1 MKKKSC
7 TRAWCGVLAAALVV
21 TSTSSVMLAEAAK
34 APKLNKKTITLR
46 AGAKKQLKV
55 KNLKKKQK
63 VKWKSSKKKI
73 ATVSKK
79 GLVRAKKIGITK
91 IVAKVGKKKLVCHV
105 RVLPKKIVIRR
116 PKPMPVATP
125 VRVVTPK
132 PTAIVQP
139 SETTNVSPTMDVTA
153 KPTIAPT
160 VKPTMVPTVKPTTA
174 PTATPTASPSSAP
187 TTKPTASPSTAPTA
201 LPTKMPSAAPLPTPA
216 RTTTPSP
223 SAAPIVKPTASPS
236 TAPTATAKPTQ
247 TAKPSATPTAT
258 PTATPSAAPQPS
270 ATPTATPTPTQT
282 AKPSAS
288 PIVTPAPTP
297 SAAPQPSATPT
308 ATPTVKPTATP
319 TVKPTATPT
328 VKPTATPT
336 VKPTATPTVKP
347 TATPTVKPTATP
359 TVKPTATPTVKPTAT
374 PTVKPTATPTAKP
387 TATPT
392 AKPTATP
399 TVKPT
404 ATPTVKP
411 TATPTVKPTATPT
424 AKPTATPTAKPTAT
438 PSGNAGQNVNL
449 NGKKAFTI
457 AGYQLA
463 LGLTR
468 DEVNTVLGSLKT
480 DVKRTAKSPQGFD
493 VIAFRAGGNG
503 KNINDKYST
512 YILIYLKDDIVVG
525 ISGNASSMNFD
536 GAVSYG
542 TSAATLVSNGW
553 VDVDW
558 YKTTAG
564 DAAAYSKD
572 VDNAT
577 IIAFADAYGD
587 DKVYSIQ
594 IFNNAYSIADMTQ
607 CTETTLPMNYSA
619 DVLTEMETETF
630 EILNAYLVN
639 TGVRAVDDKALRK
652 NTKASNVARAY
663 SKEIADEG
671 CIDAANAERELALS
685 KAALKNAGLSF
696 AKWGE
701 RILIGNMDAIG
712 FANSVI
718 ESERSRDT
726 LISTDY
732 VFCGIGASVYT
743 ESAGKAVYYPNMVID
758 FVDRVSAL

>member
-132 PTAIVQP
+132 LTAIVQP

-187 TTKPTASPSTAPTA
+187 TAT
-201 LPTKMPSAAPLPTPA
+201 PTKMPSAAPLPTPA

-336 VKPTATPTVKP
+336 AKPTATPTAKPTATPTVKP

-374 PTVKPTATPTAKP
+374 PTV
-387 TATPT
+387 
-392 AKPTATP
+392 
-399 TVKPT
+399 
-404 ATPTVKP
+404 
-411 TATPTVKPTATPT
+411 
-424 AKPTATPTAKPTAT
+424 KPTAT

-493 VIAFRAGGNG
+493 VIAFRAGGNDTD
-503 KNINDKYST
+503 KSFDEKYST

-536 GAVSYG
+536 GTVSYG
-542 TSAATLVSNGW
+542 TDAGTLVSNGW

-564 DAAAYSKD
+564 NAAAYSKD

-587 DKVYSIQ
+587 NRVYSIQ

-639 TGVRAVDDKALRK
+639 TGVRDADVKAIRK
-652 NTKASNVARAY
+652 NTKVSNVARAY
-663 SKEIADEG
+663 SKEIANKG
-671 CIDAANAERELALS
+671 CIDAANAKRESALS
-685 KAALKNAGLSF
+685 KEALENAGLSF
-696 AKWGE
+696 NNWGE
-701 RILIGNMDAIG
+701 RIMIGNMDAIG

-718 ESERSRDT
+718 ESNDARNT
-726 LISTDY
+726 LISANY
-732 VFCGIGASVYT
+732 AICGIGASVYT
-743 ESAGKAVYYPNMVID
+743 KSAGKAVYYPNMVID
-758 FVDRVSAL
+758 FIDKISTL

>member
-1 MKKKSC
+1 M
-7 TRAWCGVLAAALVV
+7 
-21 TSTSSVMLAEAAK
+21 
-34 APKLNKKTITLR
+34 
-46 AGAKKQLKV
+46 
-55 KNLKKKQK
+55 
-63 VKWKSSKKKI
+63 
-73 ATVSKK
+73 
-79 GLVRAKKIGITK
+79 
-91 IVAKVGKKKLVCHV
+91 
-105 RVLPKKIVIRR
+105 
-116 PKPMPVATP
+116 
-125 VRVVTPK
+125 
-132 PTAIVQP
+132 
-139 SETTNVSPTMDVTA
+139 
-153 KPTIAPT
+153 
-160 VKPTMVPTVKPTTA
+160 
-174 PTATPTASPSSAP
+174 
-187 TTKPTASPSTAPTA
+187 
-201 LPTKMPSAAPLPTPA
+201 
-216 RTTTPSP
+216 
-223 SAAPIVKPTASPS
+223 
-236 TAPTATAKPTQ
+236 
-247 TAKPSATPTAT
+247 
-258 PTATPSAAPQPS
+258 
-270 ATPTATPTPTQT
+270 
-282 AKPSAS
+282 
-288 PIVTPAPTP
+288 TPAPTP
-297 SAAPQPSATPT
+297 SAAPQPSAT
-308 ATPTVKPTATP
+308 
-319 TVKPTATPT
+319 
-328 VKPTATPT
+328 PTATPT

-424 AKPTATPTAKPTAT
+424 VKPTATPTVKPTATPTVKPTAT

-758 FVDRVSAL
+758 FIDKISTL

>member
-79 GLVRAKKIGITK
+79 GLVRAKRIGITK

-139 SETTNVSPTMDVTA
+139 SETTNVSPTTDVTA

-174 PTATPTASPSSAP
+174 PTATPTA
-187 TTKPTASPSTAPTA
+187 
-201 LPTKMPSAAPLPTPA
+201 
-216 RTTTPSP
+216 
-223 SAAPIVKPTASPS
+223 
-236 TAPTATAKPTQ
+236 
-247 TAKPSATPTAT
+247 
-258 PTATPSAAPQPS
+258 
-270 ATPTATPTPTQT
+270 
-282 AKPSAS
+282 
-288 PIVTPAPTP
+288 
-297 SAAPQPSATPT
+297 
-308 ATPTVKPTATP
+308 KPTATP

-328 VKPTATPT
+328 V
-336 VKPTATPTVKP
+336 
-347 TATPTVKPTATP
+347 
-359 TVKPTATPTVKPTAT
+359 
-374 PTVKPTATPTAKP
+374 KP

-424 AKPTATPTAKPTAT
+424 VKPTAT

-493 VIAFRAGGNG
+493 VIAFRAGGNDTD
-503 KNINDKYST
+503 KSFDEKYST

-536 GAVSYG
+536 GTVSYG

-564 DAAAYSKD
+564 NAAAYSKD

-594 IFNNAYSIADMTQ
+594 IFNNAYSIADMTK
-607 CTETTLPMNYSA
+607 CRETTLPMNYSA

-652 NTKASNVARAY
+652 NTKVSNVARAY
-663 SKEIADEG
+663 SKELADEG
-671 CIDAANAERELALS
+671 CIDAANVGRNPELS
-685 KAALKNAGLSF
+685 KAALENAGLSF
-696 AKWGE
+696 NNWGE
-701 RILIGNMDAIG
+701 RIMIGNMDAIG

-718 ESERSRDT
+718 ESNDARNT
-726 LISTDY
+726 LISANY
-732 VFCGIGASVYT
+732 AICGIGASVYT

>member
-139 SETTNVSPTMDVTA
+139 SETANVSPTMDVTA

-160 VKPTMVPTVKPTTA
+160 VKPAMVPTVKPTTA

-236 TAPTATAKPTQ
+236 TAPTA
-247 TAKPSATPTAT
+247 
-258 PTATPSAAPQPS
+258 
-270 ATPTATPTPTQT
+270 
-282 AKPSAS
+282 
-288 PIVTPAPTP
+288 
-297 SAAPQPSATPT
+297 
-308 ATPTVKPTATP
+308 KPTASP
-319 TVKPTATPT
+319 SSA
-328 VKPTATPT
+328 
-336 VKPTATPTVKP
+336 
-347 TATPTVKPTATP
+347 
-359 TVKPTATPTVKPTAT
+359 
-374 PTVKPTATPTAKP
+374 P

-404 ATPTVKP
+404 ATPTV
-411 TATPTVKPTATPT
+411 
-424 AKPTATPTAKPTAT
+424 KPTAT

-493 VIAFRAGGNG
+493 VIAFRAGGNDTD
-503 KNINDKYST
+503 KSFDEKYST

-536 GAVSYG
+536 GTVSYG
-542 TSAATLVSNGW
+542 TDAGTLVSNGW

-564 DAAAYSKD
+564 NAAAYSKD

-639 TGVRAVDDKALRK
+639 TGVRDADVKAIRK
-652 NTKASNVARAY
+652 NTKVSNVARAY
-663 SKEIADEG
+663 SKEIANKG
-671 CIDAANAERELALS
+671 CIDAANAKRKSAQTKEALE
-685 KAALKNAGLSF
+685 NAGISLNG
-696 AKWGE
+696 KDRRWGE
-701 RILIGNMDAIG
+701 HIMIGNMDAIG
-712 FANSVI
+712 FANSAI
-718 ESERSRDT
+718 ESERSRNN
-726 LISTDY
+726 LINTY
-732 VFCGIGASVYT
+732 YGLCGIGASVYT

-758 FVDRVSAL
+758 FIDKISAL